1 MLTTEGGFIMAV
13 ENTEIIEFD
22 INDKVEH
29 PKWGLG
35 VVMHRSGSGEKTKV
49 LVQFYKEEKFK
60 TLMVKF
66 AKLKKVGT
74 TAPPPKSIAKPII
87 EEVVEEVHP
96 EVDPIHRVTHF
107 ETMKDEDAEEDEDEE
122 KKG

>member
-1 MLTTEGGFIMAV
+1 MAV
-13 ENTEIIEFD
+13 DNTEVVEFD

-35 VVMHRSGSGEKTKV
+35 VVMHRSGSGDKAKV
-49 LVQFYKEEKFK
+49 MVQFYKEDKMK

-74 TAPPPKSIAKPII
+74 AAPPPKSYVKPII
-87 EEVVEEVHP
+87 EEEVEETHP
-96 EVDPIHRVTHF
+96 ENDSLPSVSHF
-107 ETMKDEDAEEDEDEE
+107 ETLKEEDDNAEGDEE
-122 KKG
+122 EEE